1 MTANTSGDGVRRW
14 HVFPP
19 DVDEVVRASDYDA
32 ALSRIAELESKLAQ
46 AKETNDNGVCEL
58 TEAMARI
65 AALAAKLRQM
75 VMHGDRCN
83 WFTDEDERN
92 VVAAARALLSPNE
105 AK

>member
-1 MTANTSGDGVRRW
+1 MYDQAKVSGATSYAHAETQFVL
-14 HVFPP
+14 
-19 DVDEVVRASDYDA
+19 ASDYDA
-32 ALSRIAELESKLAQ
+32 ALSRVAELE
-46 AKETNDNGVCEL
+46 
-58 TEAMARI
+58 
-65 AALAAKLRQM
+65 AKLRQM